1 MDYQKDYKVRLSQE
15 EIKAIV
21 NSVKAYDLDAEIFI
35 FGSRVD
41 LTKKGGDI
49 DILVLSDKI
58 GWKERRKIRVN
69 LLKELG
75 DRKIDLIVSREDKI
89 DEPIVKLAL
98 SSGVRIDV

>member
-75 DRKIDLIVSREDKI
+75 DRKIDLIVSRKDKI